1 MTTIKA
7 TQGEFVNLIN
17 GLFAVQDLKGKDFGL
32 AVSKNI
38 TKLKEGLKHLED
50 LGKPTEEFMKLAN
63 KVNEISNEN
72 PEDAKTIID
81 ALEKENE
88 DLVQGRRK
96 QMDKVTELMKDDIS
110 LDLVMLSKD
119 VLPEDITAKQINSI
133 EKIIIN

>member
-1 MTTIKA
+1 M
-7 TQGEFVNLIN
+7 
-17 GLFAVQDLKGKDFGL
+17 
-32 AVSKNI
+32 SKNI